1 MLNALRKGAGGWIA
15 QLFIALLV
23 VSFAVWGVSGFL
35 TGFQGDTVATV
46 GKTDVSA
53 QQFFRE
59 YDLAKRRLG
68 QQIGQ
73 AVTDEQARLFG
84 IPGQVLGRLVT
95 EATLNDEADTLGLG
109 VSGETLATQI
119 KDDPTFQGP
128 TGSFDR
134 NRFIQVINNA
144 GMTEDQF
151 VAELQ
156 KSYVRQQLASA
167 VVGAMEPPDA
177 YLRAFHDYLNE
188 ERSIAYLV
196 LTPDQVGAVAD
207 PTETELTT
215 FFNENKSDWRTP
227 ELRSVS
233 VVRMTPEDMANTG
246 DVSDE
251 EAQKV
256 YDSQLATRF
265 TEPERRQV
273 EQIVFKDMADATEA
287 ASALADGKTF
297 DALKADRG
305 LTDADVDLGLI
316 TRDKISDPDVAE
328 AAFSLTEGSVS
339 GIVEGR
345 FGPVIV
351 RVTAI
356 EPEVVTSFED
366 AKAEIK
372 QELAAARAAQEITDQ
387 FDVIEDARAGGA
399 TLQEI
404 ASNYGLK
411 LVTYPG
417 IDATGNNVDGVAI
430 ADLPGGNELV
440 SAVFE
445 SDVGLENNAI
455 PIEGGYVWY
464 DVTAVSA
471 DRDRELSEVREKVIT
486 AFKTAKVDEKL
497 TELAEQNRD
506 RLARGDAIDDV
517 ATEIGVEPAT
527 ADAIKRSTQAS
538 GALTAQAIQ
547 EAFNGPK
554 GYAGVAPGADD
565 AKIVLV
571 VTDVTVPPYFS
582 GAPEMAETEQ
592 RLSGDLTND
601 LLQQY
606 IAQLQDRLGVSV
618 NQATLQQLIGATDP
632 GV

>member
-273 EQIVFKDMADATEA
+273 EQIVFKDMTDATEA
-287 ASALADGKTF
+287 ASALADGTTF
-297 DALKADRG
+297 DTLKADRG

-351 RVTAI
+351 RVTTI

-417 IDATGNNVDGVAI
+417 IDATGNDVDGVAI

-440 SAVFE
+440 SAVFD

-471 DRDRELSEVREKVIT
+471 ERDRELSEVREKVIT
-486 AFKTAKVDEKL
+486 AFKTAKVDEEL
-497 TELAEQNRD
+497 TEVAEQNRD

-538 GALTAQAIQ
+538 GALTAQAVQ

-554 GYAGVAPGADD
+554 GYAGVASGADG

-571 VTDVTVPPYFS
+571 VSDVTVPPYFS

-606 IAQLQDRLGVSV
+606 IAQLQERLGVSV

>member
-287 ASALADGKTF
+287 ASALADGTTF
-297 DALKADRG
+297 DALKTDRG

-417 IDATGNNVDGVAI
+417 IDATGNDVDGVAI

-517 ATEIGVEPAT
+517 AIEIGVDAQT
-527 ADAIKRSTQAS
+527 ADAIKRATQAS

-554 GYAGVAPGADD
+554 GYAGVASGADG

-571 VTDVTVPPYFS
+571 VSDVTVPPYFS

-606 IAQLQDRLGVSV
+606 IAQLQERLGVSV